1 MLHVFNQHTFSY
13 SSADIE
19 YIFGLNNYKAT
30 RRVKFNTNDNSFQ
43 ALFFQFELTNNIITI
58 ERPLIENRHMYMKN
72 LLKPIKIPK
81 NTFLITAGLM
91 MLSVYSLIENKENI
105 IGVIDQNKTLH
116 GKKYANHERA
126 RIHSY
131 EYLKDYDSNAT
142 VIVFQYRKND
152 IINCIRNVNT
162 EINIIVI

>member
-1 MLHVFNQHTFSY
+1 
-13 SSADIE
+13 
-19 YIFGLNNYKAT
+19 
-30 RRVKFNTNDNSFQ
+30 
-43 ALFFQFELTNNIITI
+43 
-58 ERPLIENRHMYMKN
+58 MKN

-81 NTFLITAGLM
+81 STFLITAGLM

-105 IGVIDQNKTLH
+105 IGVIDQNTTLH
-116 GKKYANHERA
+116 GKKYANHELA
-126 RIHSY
+126 RINSY

-162 EINIIVI
+162 EINIIVV